1 MSNGEIKS
9 SILLEDVPGQVRPL
23 IVARMQTANTIEEII
38 ETIKNKYPLVA
49 MRLDPL
55 KVREFVL
62 QRDPNWEKVREE
74 KRKNPPKKKTKPKPE
89 PIEPEESA
97 LETNVEEAIKKLP
110 EWKPDEEFTR
120 EETEKLNM
128 LRSHRIILNE
138 LWRNYVKVRESRMDT
153 AKKGYLESLARELDA
168 IQKLESAERDLM
180 SALEEVRKA
189 EEAETAEKVL
199 DSILGWKIKRLLQ
212 KCPDGK
218 TASELI
224 DRLSI
229 ELLNISIDLKVG
241 ATNAEAISRLEKRL
255 YDTGFEKPP

>member
-1 MSNGEIKS
+1 MSL
-9 SILLEDVPGQVRPL
+9 LLEEVPNQARPL
-23 IVARMQTANTIEEII
+23 IVARMQTANTIEEIM

-49 MRLDPL
+49 LRVDPL
-55 KVREFVL
+55 KVKEFVL
-62 QRDPNWEKVREE
+62 QRDPSWEKVREE
-74 KRKNPPKKKTKPKPE
+74 RKKNPPKKKKPKTE
-89 PIEPEESA
+89 PIAESA
-97 LETNVEEAIKKLP
+97 IETEVEEAIKKLP
-110 EWKPDEEFTR
+110 DWKPEGEFSR

-180 SALEEVRKA
+180 SALEEVRRA
-189 EEAETAEKVL
+189 EEAEPPEKVL
-199 DSILGWKIKRLLQ
+199 DSILGWKVKRMIQ
-212 KCPDGK
+212 KAPDAK
-218 TASELI
+218 VASELI

-229 ELLNISIDLKVG
+229 ELLNVSIDLKVG
-241 ATNAEAISRLEKRL
+241 ATPTEAISRLEKRI